1 MVLVGPASKIA
12 IALDGE
18 SDISHHGHHIRFS
31 IVKGFKGGKVDSVPL
46 QEVSQLV
53 EELPSPW
60 GVHGAPGASQ
70 SESFAGS
77 LHCKVNICFVSLS
90 YICNHLNFKF
100 VTKHYYFEN
109 NQNLSSGRV
118 EGLKGLARD
127 RVNKLVVDEQ
137 PCVCWLWFDDRLWN
151 SRHGPSM
158 LWLSRWAMV
167 IPCFELEQLLQ
178 PGVESPPPCP
188 TSSQLPT
195 SFSEKHQKG
204 IKTTLKSWST
214 WSSCPSLS
222 SEAEADQHGEYVVRN
237 PVLSDRQLLARLS
250 EAYPLNRFR
259 HPRRTH

>member
-1 MVLVGPASKIA
+1 MIFVSPASKIA

-31 IVKGFKGGKVDSVPL
+31 IVEGFKGGKVDGVPL

-53 EELPSPW
+53 EELPTSW
-60 GVHGAPGASQ
+60 GIHGAPGASQ
-70 SESFAGS
+70 SESFSSS
-77 LHCKVNICFVSLS
+77 LHCKINICLVSLS

-158 LWLSRWAMV
+158 LWLSRWEMV
-167 IPCFELEQLLQ
+167 IPCFQ
-178 PGVESPPPCP
+178 PGTIVTTWRRKPPA
-188 TSSQLPT
+188 LPNFFT
-195 SFSEKHQKG
+195 APNFIFWKAPKRDQNYTQKL
-204 IKTTLKSWST
+204 INMVIMS
-214 WSSCPSLS
+214 
-222 SEAEADQHGEYVVRN
+222 
-237 PVLSDRQLLARLS
+237 
-250 EAYPLNRFR
+250 
-259 HPRRTH
+259 